1 MRARFTWILATAVL
15 LLTAAA
21 AAGAPAEPRRATLPY
36 AATDDNFT
44 VGGPE
49 NYAVV
54 GTGDSNAQYDFPV
67 KKGEKT
73 VEVFIQDD
81 TEMPVSGIVTQWK
94 QVGHQAAGPASATTY
109 EAVTW
114 QRFCGQTDAP
124 VPLKPKLDVRI
135 IVTEG
140 TCLDGTPSVPTTG
153 EIVVDFHRG

>member
-1 MRARFTWILATAVL
+1 MRARLTAVL
-15 LLTAAA
+15 AASA
-21 AAGAPAEPRRATLPY
+21 IVTTAAGAFGAAAEPRREVLPY
-36 AATDDNFT
+36 SATDDNFT

-67 KKGEKT
+67 EKGEKL
-73 VEVFIQDD
+73 VEAFIQDE
-81 TEMPVSGIVTQWK
+81 TELPVAGIVTQWK

-124 VPLKPKLDVRI
+124 VRLKPKLDVRI
-135 IVTEG
+135 IVMEG

-153 EIVVDFHRG
+153 EIVVDFHRR